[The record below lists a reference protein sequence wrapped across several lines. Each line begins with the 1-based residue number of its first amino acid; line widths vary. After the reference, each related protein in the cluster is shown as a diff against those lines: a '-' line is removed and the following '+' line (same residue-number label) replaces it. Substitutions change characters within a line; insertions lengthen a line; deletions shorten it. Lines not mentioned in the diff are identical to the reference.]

1 MEKKAVGKGMK
12 SQKQA
17 YLFLAPSLII
27 LTIFVFVPLV
37 GAIAI
42 SIMNINIYMN
52 DISFAGLK
60 NYLRMFSDVR
70 VGNATLN
77 TFYFALLEVPLQILL
92 ALLLVMFMTKNTRW
106 HKLMRTTFYLPYVC
120 SMTAVSIMW
129 SMLLNKNYGMLP
141 YLLGRIGIQMPGLLT
156 STTWAMPTVI
166 FVTVWKGFGYTL
178 TVLSAAALGVSNSL
192 YEAAEL
198 DGAGGLQKFRYVTI
212 PGIRDTIGFCAV
224 TTLITA
230 LQVFDQIYVMTEG
243 GPQYKTETLV
253 GYIYN
258 KGFQTAPFDLFEW
271 VGDVILLLIMLIVIL
286 PLLWLFVSSFK
297 SDADVI
303 KWPPHFFPADW
314 VADQYR
320 YVVKAIPVLRML
332 RNTVI
337 FAGSV
342 TVISLFF
349 DSMAAYAFSRMHFR
363 GKKVIFNVIL
373 LTMMVPFQVIMIP
386 LYLEEFNLGILNT
399 YAGLI
404 LPRAASAY
412 GIYMLTSFFGNIP
425 KSLDEAARIDG
436 MKEFQIYSRII
447 APLAKPAFVTLGIF
461 HFMNNWNDL
470 LYPMML
476 TSSVEMRTL
485 SAGLAVLVGSN
496 SIKFGPTLAATVI
509 SIAPLL
515 ILFLFGQRFFME
527 GIATSGM
534 KE

>member
-1 MEKKAVGKGMK
+1 MKIKKIKVNEIVG
-12 SQKQA
+12 
-17 YLFLAPSLII
+17 
-27 LTIFVFVPLV
+27 
-37 GAIAI
+37 
-42 SIMNINIYMN
+42 
-52 DISFAGLK
+52 
-60 NYLRMFSDVR
+60 
-70 VGNATLN
+70 
-77 TFYFALLEVPLQILL
+77 
-92 ALLLVMFMTKNTRW
+92 
-106 HKLMRTTFYLPYVC
+106 
-120 SMTAVSIMW
+120 TAV
-129 SMLLNKNYGMLP
+129 
-141 YLLGRIGIQMPGLLT
+141 
-156 STTWAMPTVI
+156 
-166 FVTVWKGFGYTL
+166 
-178 TVLSAAALGVSNSL
+178 TVL
-192 YEAAEL
+192 
-198 DGAGGLQKFRYVTI
+198 I
-212 PGIRDTIGFCAV
+212 AV
-224 TTLITA
+224 LI
-230 LQVFDQIYVMTEG
+230 
-243 GPQYKTETLV
+243 
-253 GYIYN
+253 
-258 KGFQTAPFDLFEW
+258 LFPLIW
-271 VGDVILLLIMLIVIL
+271 LL
-286 PLLWLFVSSFK
+286 VSSFK

-303 KWPPHFFPADW
+303 KWPPIFFPTQWLTA
-314 VADQYR
+314 QYK
-320 YVVKAIPVLRML
+320 YVVDAIPILSML
-332 RNTVI
+332 KNTVV
-337 FAGSV
+337 FSVGV
-342 TVISLFF
+342 TVVSLFF

-363 GKKVIFNVIL
+363 GKKVIFNLIL

-386 LYLEEFNLGILNT
+386 LYLEEFNLGILNS

>member
-1 MEKKAVGKGMK
+1 MKKSK
-12 SQKQA
+12 
-17 YLFLAPSLII
+17 
-27 LTIFVFVPLV
+27 
-37 GAIAI
+37 
-42 SIMNINIYMN
+42 
-52 DISFAGLK
+52 
-60 NYLRMFSDVR
+60 
-70 VGNATLN
+70 
-77 TFYFALLEVPLQILL
+77 
-92 ALLLVMFMTKNTRW
+92 
-106 HKLMRTTFYLPYVC
+106 
-120 SMTAVSIMW
+120 
-129 SMLLNKNYGMLP
+129 
-141 YLLGRIGIQMPGLLT
+141 T
-156 STTWAMPTVI
+156 SW
-166 FVTVWKGFGYTL
+166 
-178 TVLSAAALGVSNSL
+178 
-192 YEAAEL
+192 
-198 DGAGGLQKFRYVTI
+198 
-212 PGIRDTIGFCAV
+212 
-224 TTLITA
+224 
-230 LQVFDQIYVMTEG
+230 
-243 GPQYKTETLV
+243 
-253 GYIYN
+253 
-258 KGFQTAPFDLFEW
+258 FER

-286 PLLWLFVSSFK
+286 PLLWLLVSSFK

-303 KWPPHFFPADW
+303 KWPPHFFPAQW
-314 VADQYR
+314 VVDQYR

-363 GKKVIFNVIL
+363 GKKVIFNLIL

>member
-1 MEKKAVGKGMK
+1 MKKSK
-12 SQKQA
+12 
-17 YLFLAPSLII
+17 
-27 LTIFVFVPLV
+27 
-37 GAIAI
+37 
-42 SIMNINIYMN
+42 
-52 DISFAGLK
+52 
-60 NYLRMFSDVR
+60 
-70 VGNATLN
+70 
-77 TFYFALLEVPLQILL
+77 
-92 ALLLVMFMTKNTRW
+92 
-106 HKLMRTTFYLPYVC
+106 
-120 SMTAVSIMW
+120 
-129 SMLLNKNYGMLP
+129 
-141 YLLGRIGIQMPGLLT
+141 T
-156 STTWAMPTVI
+156 S
-166 FVTVWKGFGYTL
+166 
-178 TVLSAAALGVSNSL
+178 
-192 YEAAEL
+192 
-198 DGAGGLQKFRYVTI
+198 
-212 PGIRDTIGFCAV
+212 
-224 TTLITA
+224 
-230 LQVFDQIYVMTEG
+230 
-243 GPQYKTETLV
+243 
-253 GYIYN
+253 
-258 KGFQTAPFDLFEW
+258 LFEW

-303 KWPPHFFPADW
+303 KWPPHFFPADL

-412 GIYMLTSFFGNIP
+412 GIYMLTSFFENIP

>member
-1 MEKKAVGKGMK
+1 MKKSK
-12 SQKQA
+12 
-17 YLFLAPSLII
+17 
-27 LTIFVFVPLV
+27 
-37 GAIAI
+37 
-42 SIMNINIYMN
+42 
-52 DISFAGLK
+52 
-60 NYLRMFSDVR
+60 
-70 VGNATLN
+70 
-77 TFYFALLEVPLQILL
+77 
-92 ALLLVMFMTKNTRW
+92 
-106 HKLMRTTFYLPYVC
+106 
-120 SMTAVSIMW
+120 
-129 SMLLNKNYGMLP
+129 
-141 YLLGRIGIQMPGLLT
+141 T
-156 STTWAMPTVI
+156 S
-166 FVTVWKGFGYTL
+166 
-178 TVLSAAALGVSNSL
+178 
-192 YEAAEL
+192 
-198 DGAGGLQKFRYVTI
+198 
-212 PGIRDTIGFCAV
+212 
-224 TTLITA
+224 
-230 LQVFDQIYVMTEG
+230 
-243 GPQYKTETLV
+243 
-253 GYIYN
+253 
-258 KGFQTAPFDLFEW
+258 LFEW

-303 KWPPHFFPADW
+303 KWPPHFFPADL

-515 ILFLFGQRFFME
+515 ILFLFGQKFFME

>member
-230 LQVFDQIYVMTEG
+230 L
-243 GPQYKTETLV
+243 P
-253 GYIYN
+253 
-258 KGFQTAPFDLFEW
+258 
-271 VGDVILLLIMLIVIL
+271 
-286 PLLWLFVSSFK
+286 
-297 SDADVI
+297 
-303 KWPPHFFPADW
+303 
-314 VADQYR
+314 
-320 YVVKAIPVLRML
+320 
-332 RNTVI
+332 
-337 FAGSV
+337 
-342 TVISLFF
+342 
-349 DSMAAYAFSRMHFR
+349 
-363 GKKVIFNVIL
+363 
-373 LTMMVPFQVIMIP
+373 
-386 LYLEEFNLGILNT
+386 GI
-399 YAGLI
+399 
-404 LPRAASAY
+404 
-412 GIYMLTSFFGNIP
+412 
-425 KSLDEAARIDG
+425 
-436 MKEFQIYSRII
+436 
-447 APLAKPAFVTLGIF
+447 
-461 HFMNNWNDL
+461 
-470 LYPMML
+470 
-476 TSSVEMRTL
+476 
-485 SAGLAVLVGSN
+485 
-496 SIKFGPTLAATVI
+496 
-509 SIAPLL
+509 
-515 ILFLFGQRFFME
+515 
-527 GIATSGM
+527 
-534 KE
+534 

>member
-156 STTWAMPTVI
+156 STTWAI

-258 KGFQTAPFDLFEW
+258 KGFQTAPFDLGYASSVAVYLFLIIA
-271 VGDVILLLIMLIVIL
+271 ILT
-286 PLLWLFVSSFK
+286 F
-297 SDADVI
+297 
-303 KWPPHFFPADW
+303 
-314 VADQYR
+314 
-320 YVVKAIPVLRML
+320 VLRK
-332 RNTVI
+332 
-337 FAGSV
+337 
-342 TVISLFF
+342 
-349 DSMAAYAFSRMHFR
+349 YAFPQ
-363 GKKVIFNVIL
+363 GG
-373 LTMMVPFQVIMIP
+373 
-386 LYLEEFNLGILNT
+386 EE
-399 YAGLI
+399 
-404 LPRAASAY
+404 
-412 GIYMLTSFFGNIP
+412 
-425 KSLDEAARIDG
+425 E
-436 MKEFQIYSRII
+436 
-447 APLAKPAFVTLGIF
+447 
-461 HFMNNWNDL
+461 
-470 LYPMML
+470 
-476 TSSVEMRTL
+476 
-485 SAGLAVLVGSN
+485 
-496 SIKFGPTLAATVI
+496 
-509 SIAPLL
+509 
-515 ILFLFGQRFFME
+515 
-527 GIATSGM
+527 
-534 KE
+534 